1 MSGGHF
7 DYLQYRIMEISD
19 SIEEV
24 IVKNNVEIE
33 NVKHES
39 WDYDKNGELY
49 PWSKYYY
56 CFDNDIIEKFK
67 EGYWKLREAQVFAQR
82 IDWLLSG
89 DDDEDSFR
97 KRLKEDIEELEKEKE
112 SKKWNYIKDENDEG

>member
-7 DYLQYRIMEISD
+7 DYLQYRIREISD
-19 SIEEV
+19 SIEDV
-24 IVKNNVEIE
+24 IAKNNVETE
-33 NVKHES
+33 ETEHDS

-49 PWSKYYY
+49 PWAKYYY
-56 CFDNDIIEKFK
+56 CFDDETIEKFK

-89 DDDEDSFR
+89 DDGEDSFR
-97 KRLKEDIEELEKEKE
+97 KRLKEDIEELEKEKQN
-112 SKKWNYIKDENDEG
+112 KKWNYIKEENDEG

>member
-7 DYLQYRIMEISD
+7 DYLQYRIREISD
-19 SIEEV
+19 SIEEA
-24 IVKNNVEIE
+24 IVKNKVEIE
-33 NVKHES
+33 NNNHES

-49 PWSKYYY
+49 PWAKYYY
-56 CFDNDIIEKFK
+56 CFDDKTIEKFK

-97 KRLKEDIEELEKEKE
+97 KRLKEDIEELEKEKQN
-112 SKKWNYIKDENDEG
+112 KKWDYIKEENDEG

>member
-7 DYLQYRIMEISD
+7 DYLQYRIREISD
-19 SIEEV
+19 SIEDV
-24 IVKNNVEIE
+24 IAKNNVETE
-33 NVKHES
+33 ETEHDS

-49 PWSKYYY
+49 PWAKYYY
-56 CFDNDIIEKFK
+56 CFDDETIEKFK

-89 DDDEDSFR
+89 DDSEDSFR
-97 KRLKEDIEELEKEKE
+97 KRLKEDIEELEKEKQN
-112 SKKWNYIKDENDEG
+112 KKWNYIKEENDEG

>member
-7 DYLQYRIMEISD
+7 DYLQYRIREISD

-33 NVKHES
+33 DNNHES

-49 PWSKYYY
+49 PWAKYYY

-112 SKKWNYIKDENDEG
+112 SKKWNYNKEENDEG

>member
-7 DYLQYRIMEISD
+7 DYSQYRIREISD
-19 SIEEV
+19 SIEDV
-24 IVKNNVEIE
+24 ITKNNVETE
-33 NVKHES
+33 ETEHDS

-49 PWSKYYY
+49 PWAKYYY
-56 CFDNDIIEKFK
+56 CFDDETIEKFK
-67 EGYWKLREAQVFAQR
+67 EGYWKLREAEIFAQR

-112 SKKWNYIKDENDEG
+112 SKKWDYIKEENDEE